1 MPQEASERDTLSS
14 HSAQPHAAGGLSWRA
29 CLLVGL
35 GAVRGHHGSCC
46 LALRA
51 AAPVKDL
58 VVLGAPQ
65 GQANRRAAE
74 NWVRVV
80 VHVHAAR
87 KALGPGPV
95 LGSCHG
101 LGPAERAAGAHL
113 VGWHVL
119 ERRLALESL
128 AADALAGVLRA
139 HLAARRVHGVLV
151 RDRSARKQ
159 KQRSGGTLHCQDRFR
174 RLTRVREWTHAS
186 LV

>member
-14 HSAQPHAAGGLSWRA
+14 NTAQHAGAGGLSWRA

-35 GAVRGHHGSCC
+35 GAVRGHHGSCG

-51 AAPVKDL
+51 AAPVEDL

-74 NWVRVV
+74 NWVRIV

-87 KALGPGPV
+87 EPLGPGPV
-95 LGSCHG
+95 LGRRHG

-113 VGWHVL
+113 VRWHVL
-119 ERRLALESL
+119 ERRLALQSL

-139 HLAARRVHGVLV
+139 YLAAWRVHGVLV
-151 RDRSARKQ
+151 CGHSARKQ
-159 KQRSGGTLHCQDRFR
+159 KQRSGG
-174 RLTRVREWTHAS
+174 S
-186 LV
+186 